1 MEKHI
6 FIRKS
11 SGINDQWVYKYPN
24 LAFPIDKLIIHYR
37 NTACTAK
44 LDSTVLCPFSLI
56 QKHTSWETVVWSKWT
71 VTCLQRQEKNQS
83 AHYKFSPPVLKSFP
97 PLSLAFLLVEK
108 TEIPAIKLQY
118 FTGTECSPSFLHKPP
133 ALVSAFLP
141 AGFHLHQFKFSDF

>member
-71 VTCLQRQEKNQS
+71 VSCLQRQEKNQS

-97 PLSLAFLLVEK
+97 PLPSISTRRKDRDPCYKITVFHRDRMQSFISSQTPCLS
-108 TEIPAIKLQY
+108 
-118 FTGTECSPSFLHKPP
+118 ECFPSSRIS
-133 ALVSAFLP
+133 SAP
-141 AGFHLHQFKFSDF
+141 I